1 MGGKSLRPKCFNRA
15 AIAKARAD
23 AKANYFTASHF
34 WLATVQ
40 EVLQADWQEDWQLPQ
55 PPLAAVDLRFA
66 LLIVV
71 MCFKRNTSFLYN
83 VVCFREIPYAY
94 IIV

>member
-1 MGGKSLRPKCFNRA
+1 MFNKSA
-15 AIAKARAD
+15 
-23 AKANYFTASHF
+23 ANYLTASHF

-71 MCFKRNTSFLYN
+71 MCFKRNTSFLKCSLLWGDTPMLT
-83 VVCFREIPYAY
+83 V
-94 IIV
+94 

>member
-1 MGGKSLRPKCFNRA
+1 MYHLYFTSPKILGGTASAQKCLTNLT
-15 AIAKARAD
+15 
-23 AKANYFTASHF
+23 ANYFTASHF

-55 PPLAAVDLRFA
+55 PPLAAVDLRSA

-71 MCFKRNTSFLYN
+71 MCFKRNTSFFECSLLWGIALLLT
-83 VVCFREIPYAY
+83 V
-94 IIV
+94 